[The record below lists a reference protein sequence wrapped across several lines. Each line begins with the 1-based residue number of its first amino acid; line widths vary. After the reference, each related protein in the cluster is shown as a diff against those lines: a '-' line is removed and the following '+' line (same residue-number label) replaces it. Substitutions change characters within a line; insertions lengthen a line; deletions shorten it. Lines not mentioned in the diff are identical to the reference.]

1 MDIEDPE
8 RPSKI
13 DAGTEVE
20 GSPSVEEKSGVNRSS
35 ETADKPQT
43 CEDRKAEEGVK
54 VHAS

>member
-20 GSPSVEEKSGVNRSS
+20 GSPNAEEKSGVNRSS
-35 ETADKPQT
+35 EIADKPQT
-43 CEDRKAEEGVK
+43 CEDRKAEEGVE